1 MDKINAIFWM
11 SLINMLSIG
20 YILFKVRILQ
30 IDIAVLWLQI
40 NTLVKTVAEKLGE
53 LTDNSYIN
61 RDKDN

>member
-11 SLINMLSIG
+11 SIINMLSVG
-20 YILFKVRILQ
+20 YIIVKLRNIQ
-30 IDIAVLWLQI
+30 IDITILWLQI
-40 NTLVKTVAEKLGE
+40 NTLVTTIAEKLGE

>member
-11 SLINMLSIG
+11 SVINMLSIG
-20 YILFKVRILQ
+20 YVIVKLRNIQ
-30 IDIAVLWLQI
+30 IDITILWLQI